1 MYAIRLTNGKED
13 RGLLVVQHGV
23 AAVYAN
29 EKAAQADAK
38 WLNEISKRIGSGTVY
53 APIPFKKKDGWL
65 TEMQKV
71 ESTHRSSVSTRT
83 SPEARK
89 NAGKPSKRSSAQS
102 SAAAAPAPSI
112 PTDLSELFAG
122 NLATGGTT

>member
-13 RGLLVVQHGV
+13 RGLLVVRHGV
-23 AAVYAN
+23 AAVYAD
-29 EKAAQADAK
+29 EKTAQTDAK
-38 WLNEISKRIGSGTVY
+38 WLNEMAKRIGSGTVY
-53 APIPFKKKDGWL
+53 APIPFRNKEGWL
-65 TEMQKV
+65 TETQKV
-71 ESTHRSSVSTRT
+71 ESAHRSRVSTKT

-89 NAGKPSKRSSAQS
+89 DAGKASKRSSPESLAGV
-102 SAAAAPAPSI
+102 PAPSI

>member
-13 RGLLVVQHGV
+13 RGLLVVRHGV

-29 EKAAQADAK
+29 EKAAQTDAK
-38 WLNEISKRIGSGTVY
+38 WLNEMAKRIGSGTVY
-53 APIPFKKKDGWL
+53 VPIPFRKKEGWL

-71 ESTHRSSVSTRT
+71 ESTHRSSVSTKT
-83 SPEARK
+83 SPEVRK
-89 NAGKPSKRSSAQS
+89 DAGKPSKRSSPES
-102 SAAAAPAPSI
+102 SVGAPAPSI
-112 PTDLSELFAG
+112 PTDLSELFVG